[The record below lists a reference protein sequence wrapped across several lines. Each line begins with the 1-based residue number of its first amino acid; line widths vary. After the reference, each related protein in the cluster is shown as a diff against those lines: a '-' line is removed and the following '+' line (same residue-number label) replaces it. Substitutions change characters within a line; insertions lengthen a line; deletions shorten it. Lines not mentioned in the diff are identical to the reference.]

1 MSSHINLMSPRA
13 RVQEC
18 SRTRMRQWLRILAAV
33 VGGIVLHASI
43 TWWPAYINSQQC
55 ALLETRYGPLRQMKE
70 TNKALTAQIANTHD
84 KSKLELA
91 LSRQTPVLTLVGLVS
106 QAVAAS
112 EGSVYLEQIS
122 YSQDNDPGE
131 ATGDSLTQ
139 VGLEGYSADPA
150 AIEHLAESL
159 RIALPFADV
168 RLEPIKQVQ
177 INASSL
183 NAFQIECSF

>member
-1 MSSHINLMSPRA
+1 MSSHINLMSTRA
-13 RVQEC
+13 KVQEC
-18 SRTRMRQWLRILAAV
+18 SRTRIRQWSRILAAV

-43 TWWPAYINSQQC
+43 TWWPVYVNSQER
-55 ALLETRYGPLRQMKE
+55 ALLETRYSPLRQMKE
-70 TNKALTAQIANTHD
+70 TNKALAAQIATTHD
-84 KSKLELA
+84 KSKLELV

-106 QAVAAS
+106 QTVAAS

-131 ATGDSLTQ
+131 ATGDPLTQ

-150 AIEHLAESL
+150 AIEQLVESL
-159 RIALPFADV
+159 RAALPFADV
-168 RLEPIKQVQ
+168 RLEPIEQIE